1 MHTAVSRTNSGL
13 LNPANTATVPDKNPA
28 EKIGPIASVCPI
40 TPKGD
45 TDRALSPPNRP
56 DTPPCP

>member
-1 MHTAVSRTNSGL
+1 